1 MRLKLCTA
9 FSLILPLLLLTSA
22 VLGVSCSSSKHGA
35 GRQSFGQAEKIEAL
49 PFDEEGRRFDNLYL
63 AALSQKLAGNLD
75 AYYTLLSEAQK
86 LNPNAA
92 EVYYELAQLSDEFP
106 SLVRDSV
113 LENPI
118 FLLKKALNNAPQN
131 RDIRMAL
138 LEHLIDKGQFTES
151 INQCD
156 TLLAQKY
163 SENVATVHARLLYS
177 CGEERKTLEAAE
189 KILQHGGDEEYWMG
203 LISSLLAEMKD
214 SVFAIEKARTYYDEN
229 PNNMTTNL
237 YVGVLMEHQM
247 YDKAREIINQQ
258 LEKNPKN
265 LDILSKELALII
277 NSKDTTTQAKEKVR
291 QYLLNPDGP
300 ENLKTLIS
308 ISFPQ
313 NCLSDSTEIKWA
325 SEELL
330 TLALSTPQKS
340 TSILEYLAKAL
351 EKEQEALQISN
362 EDWADTCYVEFNGHR
377 IDPPATFVDYEKLE
391 SLTAERQ
398 KRGINP
404 LFHVD
409 SLNTIYEKILE
420 IDPTNEKIRFKLLQS
435 YSNDQD
441 YDRLEK
447 ICIDAMEYDEYL
459 YYYGYYGAMAMLNKG
474 KDHDALLLLRQ
485 TTQGED
491 ETQNKELVET
501 VFSTLGELEDQEGNI
516 KESMAAY
523 EKVLEINPY
532 NATVANNLAYT
543 LSKENRDLDRA
554 EELILLA
561 LDISPNEGYIWDTY
575 AWILYQKGDYVKAK
589 EAIDYA
595 LQYIADYL
603 NPATYYLH
611 AGDIYYKVGQKK
623 KANTFWQKALRST
636 TDAQEKAE
644 INKRIK
650 TQRVP

>member
-1 MRLKLCTA
+1 MRLKLRIA
-9 FSLILPLLLLTSA
+9 FSLLTPLLLLTMA
-22 VLGVSCSSSKHGA
+22 VVGMGCSSSKHGA
-35 GRQSFGQAEKIEAL
+35 ASRSFGQAEKIEAL
-49 PFDEEGRRFDNLYL
+49 TFDEEGRSFDNLYL

-75 AYYTLLSEAQK
+75 AYYTLLCEAQK

-113 LENPI
+113 LKSPI
-118 FLLKKALNNAPQN
+118 LLLKKALNNAPQN

-151 INQCD
+151 INHCD

-189 KILQHGGDEEYWMG
+189 KILRHGGDEEYWMG

-214 SVFAIEKARTYYDEN
+214 SVFAIEKARTYYEEN
-229 PNNMTTNL
+229 PNNMTTDL

-247 YDKAREIINQQ
+247 YDKTREIINQQ
-258 LEKNPKN
+258 LEKNPRN
-265 LDILSKELALII
+265 LEILNKEQSLII
-277 NSKDTTTQAKEKVR
+277 NSKDTTALAKEKVR
-291 QYLLNPDGP
+291 RYLLNPDGA
-300 ENLKTLIS
+300 ENLKMLIS
-308 ISFPQ
+308 IAFPL

-330 TLALSTPQKS
+330 TLALSTPQKN
-340 TSILEYLAKAL
+340 TSILEYLAKVL
-351 EKEQEALQISN
+351 EKEHETLQISS
-362 EDWADTCYVEFNGHR
+362 EAWADTCYVEFNDYR
-377 IDPPATFVDYEKLE
+377 IEPLATFVDYEKLE

-398 KRGINP
+398 KRGIDP
-404 LFHVD
+404 LFHID

-441 YDRLEK
+441 YDRLEE

-491 ETQNKELVET
+491 ETQNKELIET
-501 VFSTLGELEDQEGNI
+501 IFSTLGELEDQEGNI
-516 KESMAAY
+516 AESMAAY

-532 NATVANNLAYT
+532 NATIANNLAYT

-561 LDISPNEGYIWDTY
+561 LDINPNEGYIWDTY
-575 AWILYQKGDYVKAK
+575 AWILYQKGDYEKAK
-589 EAIDYA
+589 DAIDYA
-595 LQYIADYL
+595 LQYIEDYL
-603 NPATYYLH
+603 DPATYYLH

-636 TDAQEKAE
+636 TDTQEKAE

>member
-1 MRLKLCTA
+1 MRLKLRIA
-9 FSLILPLLLLTSA
+9 FSLLTPLLLLTMA
-22 VLGVSCSSSKHGA
+22 VVGMGCSSSKHGA
-35 GRQSFGQAEKIEAL
+35 ASRSFGQAEKIEAL
-49 PFDEEGRRFDNLYL
+49 TFDEEGRRFDNLYL

-75 AYYTLLSEAQK
+75 AYYTLLCEAQK

-113 LENPI
+113 LKSPI
-118 FLLKKALNNAPQN
+118 LLLKKALNNAPQN

-151 INQCD
+151 INHCD

-189 KILQHGGDEEYWMG
+189 KILRHGGDEEYWMG

-214 SVFAIEKARTYYDEN
+214 SVFAIEKARTYYEEN

-247 YDKAREIINQQ
+247 YDKTREIINQQ
-258 LEKNPKN
+258 LEKNPRN
-265 LDILSKELALII
+265 LEILNKEQSLII
-277 NSKDTTTQAKEKVR
+277 NSKDTTALAKEKVR
-291 QYLLNPDGP
+291 RYLLNPDGA
-300 ENLKTLIS
+300 ENLKMLIS
-308 ISFPQ
+308 IALPL

-330 TLALSTPQKS
+330 TLALSTPQKN
-340 TSILEYLAKAL
+340 TSILEYLAKVL
-351 EKEQEALQISN
+351 EKEHETLQISS
-362 EDWADTCYVEFNGHR
+362 EAWADTCYVEFNDYR
-377 IDPPATFVDYEKLE
+377 IEPPATFVGYEKLE

-398 KRGINP
+398 KRGIDP
-404 LFHVD
+404 LFHID

-491 ETQNKELVET
+491 ETQNKELIET
-501 VFSTLGELEDQEGNI
+501 ISN
-516 KESMAAY
+516 ESD
-523 EKVLEINPY
+523 IN
-532 NATVANNLAYT
+532 T
-543 LSKENRDLDRA
+543 
-554 EELILLA
+554 I
-561 LDISPNEGYIWDTY
+561 ISI
-575 AWILYQKGDYVKAK
+575 AK
-589 EAIDYA
+589 EMGFEY
-595 LQYIADYL
+595 
-603 NPATYYLH
+603 
-611 AGDIYYKVGQKK
+611 
-623 KANTFWQKALRST
+623 
-636 TDAQEKAE
+636 
-644 INKRIK
+644 
-650 TQRVP
+650 

>member
-1 MRLKLCTA
+1 MRLKLRIA
-9 FSLILPLLLLTSA
+9 FSLLTPLLLLTMA
-22 VLGVSCSSSKHGA
+22 VVGMGCSSSKHGA
-35 GRQSFGQAEKIEAL
+35 ASRSFGQAEKIEAL
-49 PFDEEGRRFDNLYL
+49 TFDEEGRRFDNLYL

-75 AYYTLLSEAQK
+75 AYYTLLCEAQK

-113 LENPI
+113 LKSPI
-118 FLLKKALNNAPQN
+118 LLLKKALNNAPQN

-151 INQCD
+151 INHCD

-189 KILQHGGDEEYWMG
+189 KILRHGGDEEYWMG

-214 SVFAIEKARTYYDEN
+214 SVFAIEKARTYYEEN

-247 YDKAREIINQQ
+247 YDKTREIINQQ
-258 LEKNPKN
+258 LKKNPRN
-265 LDILSKELALII
+265 LEILNKEQSLII
-277 NSKDTTTQAKEKVR
+277 NSKDTTALAKEKVR
-291 QYLLNPDGP
+291 RYLLNPDGA
-300 ENLKTLIS
+300 ENLKMLIS
-308 ISFPQ
+308 IAFPL

-330 TLALSTPQKS
+330 TLALSTPQKN
-340 TSILEYLAKAL
+340 TSILEYLAKVL
-351 EKEQEALQISN
+351 EKEHETLQISS
-362 EDWADTCYVEFNGHR
+362 EAWADTCYVEFNDYR
-377 IDPPATFVDYEKLE
+377 IEPPATFVDYEKLE

-398 KRGINP
+398 KRGIDP
-404 LFHVD
+404 LFHID

-491 ETQNKELVET
+491 ETQNKELIET
-501 VFSTLGELEDQEGNI
+501 IFSTLGELEDQEGNI
-516 KESMAAY
+516 AESMAAY

-561 LDISPNEGYIWDTY
+561 LDINPNEGYIWDTY
-575 AWILYQKGDYVKAK
+575 AWILYQKGDYEKAK
-589 EAIDYA
+589 DAIDYA
-595 LQYIADYL
+595 LQYIEDYL
-603 NPATYYLH
+603 DPATYYLH

-623 KANTFWQKALRST
+623 KANAFWQKALRST
-636 TDAQEKAE
+636 TDTQEKAE

-650 TQRVP
+650 TQLVP